1 MSGPHPVTAAPAV
14 PAPAPA
20 PGPGPAPAL
29 DDLDRRLLQALSE
42 DGRARARTLARRFG
56 LSESAV
62 AARLRRL
69 TSTGVVTGVH
79 AGIDAAAIGRPLQIQ
94 IRLRLRPGATA
105 TGVEQAAARMPAV
118 YAGSVLA
125 GDHDLELRLAC
136 RDAAELAASVAELRR
151 CGAAECQVEV
161 VLRGFLYPLPV
172 EPLTS

>member
-1 MSGPHPVTAAPAV
+1 MSGPHPLAAAPAT
-14 PAPAPA
+14 PATAPAASSAA
-20 PGPGPAPAL
+20 PSL

-172 EPLTS
+172 EPPNA